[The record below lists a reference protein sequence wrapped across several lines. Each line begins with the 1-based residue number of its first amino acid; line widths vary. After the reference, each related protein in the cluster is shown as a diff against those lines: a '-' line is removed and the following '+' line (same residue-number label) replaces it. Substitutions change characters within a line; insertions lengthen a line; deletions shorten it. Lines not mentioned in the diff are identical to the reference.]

1 MDDLNR
7 ILSYVLEE
15 QHNLLELCWEDSE
28 SMPLDIHE
36 DDKVT
41 TTIVENSLVMRITRD
56 ILRVYIILLNHL
68 AGLLNT
74 QGWEDCQFH
83 LNHHSGKLRLIRLQY
98 RNLI

>member
-41 TTIVENSLVMRITRD
+41 TTIVENSLVMRIT
-56 ILRVYIILLNHL
+56 
-68 AGLLNT
+68 
-74 QGWEDCQFH
+74 
-83 LNHHSGKLRLIRLQY
+83 
-98 RNLI
+98 